1 MKGFAKYTT
10 FIICVLIIAACSTVK
25 YVPVKETEYVTV
37 RDTTVLRDTTIQY
50 QIEKEYVRD
59 YTGLL
64 DTLRLSTGLAEAESY
79 VDTTNNVLTGS
90 IRNKDKTLN
99 IPTQYKERTVYR
111 DSIVYKEVPVPVEVT
126 KEVRY
131 IPWWAKVLSWIGG
144 LSLAAAIIYILLKI
158 GILKIKV

>member
-1 MKGFAKYTT
+1 MRGRLLVNAAAGLLVF
-10 FIICVLIIAACSTVK
+10 AACSTVK

-64 DTLRLSTGLAEAESY
+64 DTLRLSTGLAEAETY
-79 VDTTNNVLTGS
+79 VDTTRNVLTGS
-90 IRNKDKTLN
+90 IRNKEKTLN

-111 DSIVYKEVPVPVEVT
+111 DSIVYKEKPVPYEVEKIKKV
-126 KEVRY
+126 V
-131 IPWWAKVLSWIGG
+131 PWWAKFLSTIGG
-144 LSLAAAIIYILLKI
+144 LTLIAAVLYILRKLHI
-158 GILKIKV
+158 F